1 MRANFGL
8 VQLHLFVDTNVKITV
23 FEAIDFCPVQ
33 KRQKSHHLRKINL
46 WPPKLLLWKNAK
58 HLQKLAAI
66 NVTVILKKL
75 ILIIKSSLRFLIC
88 YNIFRLS
95 FHLIDSIYKF
105 NCNILFLKMIKFYKL
120 HYLYVDLNIYIY
132 IYIYI
137 YI

>member
-8 VQLHLFVDTNVKITV
+8 VQLHLFADTNVKITV

-75 ILIIKSSLRFLIC
+75 ILIIKSSLSLYVITYFVFLFI
-88 YNIFRLS
+88 LS
-95 FHLIDSIYKF
+95 ILYKF
-105 NCNILFLKMIKFYKL
+105 NCNILFLKMIKLYKL
-120 HYLYVDLNIYIY
+120 HYLYVYINIYIY
-132 IYIYI
+132 IYNIQNSI
-137 YI
+137 